1 MTDDKRETLIQ
12 NTGTKES
19 PFFDTNFG
27 ETDILT
33 NIVIPV
39 VFIVIGKFQMI
50 RAVRHHWTGY
60 FLARCQQS
68 DSILNSAILGTLGN
82 SATVLLLTIK
92 GLKKT
97 TDILVYNLGTKQKSL
112 SILLIQD
119 HNYSSKVD
127 YGLVRR

>member
-39 VFIVIGKFQMI
+39 VFIVIGKFQTTNLVEIPTFSMI
-50 RAVRHHWTGY
+50 AESPFRPTFQHIMSMCYPLVVGFRLYSG
-60 FLARCQQS
+60 
-68 DSILNSAILGTLGN
+68 
-82 SATVLLLTIK
+82 K
-92 GLKKT
+92 G
-97 TDILVYNLGTKQKSL
+97 
-112 SILLIQD
+112 
-119 HNYSSKVD
+119 
-127 YGLVRR
+127 

>member
-1 MTDDKRETLIQ
+1 MEKIMTDVKRETLIQ

-39 VFIVIGKFQMI
+39 VFIIIGKFQTT
-50 RAVRHHWTGY
+50 RALRDPWTGH
-60 FLARCQQS
+60 FLALCQHS
-68 DSILNSAILGTLGN
+68 DLIFNSAVLGTLGN

-97 TDILVYNLGTKQKSL
+97 TDILVYNLGMKS
-112 SILLIQD
+112 
-119 HNYSSKVD
+119 
-127 YGLVRR
+127 

>member
-1 MTDDKRETLIQ
+1 MEKIMTDDKRETLIQ

-39 VFIVIGKFQMI
+39 VFIVIGKFQTD
-50 RAVRHHWTGY
+50 RDNLTGY
-60 FLARCQQS
+60 FLAWCQH
-68 DSILNSAILGTLGN
+68 LEMNFNSAVLGTLGN

-97 TDILVYNLGTKQKSL
+97 TDILVYNLGMKS
-112 SILLIQD
+112 
-119 HNYSSKVD
+119 
-127 YGLVRR
+127 